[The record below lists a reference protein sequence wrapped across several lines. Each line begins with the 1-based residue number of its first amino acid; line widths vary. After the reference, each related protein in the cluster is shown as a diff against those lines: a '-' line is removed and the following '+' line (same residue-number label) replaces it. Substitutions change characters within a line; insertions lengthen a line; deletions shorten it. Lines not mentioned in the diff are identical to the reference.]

1 MFLKIFGMCKGL
13 YIKQQILLNIK
24 GDYVKY
30 SKLFTKT
37 LKNAPSNGDT
47 ANHRLLVQAGFVRQV
62 MAGVYSYL
70 PLGLRVLNK
79 ISKIVR
85 EEMDQIGA
93 QEVLMPLLHPSS
105 LWKQTGGWDKI
116 DVLFKIK
123 SRTDKEYALAQSN
136 EETVTPLAKEWIHSD
151 NDLPLAI
158 YHINW
163 KFRDELRSK
172 SGIMRGREFL
182 MKDMYSFHATQED
195 FDKYYALA
203 KTAYMNVFN
212 RLGLVAKATE
222 ASGGA
227 FTEKVSYEFEV
238 LTDAGEAPVL
248 YCDKCDYC
256 VNVDDIKTYKLGDEC
271 PTCHEDN
278 LKSAMASE
286 VGNVFDLGTKYTKAF
301 DLSISGDKGE
311 KIYPIMGCYGIG
323 ISRTMGVIVEKF
335 NDEKGIIWPESV
347 APYKLHLCS
356 LNTNDEQVLKRCD
369 EVYNALTKADI
380 EVLYDERTDVG
391 AGQKLGEADMIGCPI
406 RAVVSTK
413 TGDQIEV
420 KMRSKKDS
428 RLVSLEELIKI
439 STSLS

>member
-1 MFLKIFGMCKGL
+1 M
-13 YIKQQILLNIK
+13 
-24 GDYVKY
+24 KY
-30 SKLFTKT
+30 STMFVKT
-37 LKNAPSNGDT
+37 LKSTQTGADT

-62 MAGVYSYL
+62 MAGVYTYL

-85 EEMDQIGA
+85 EEMDNIGA
-93 QEVLMPLLHPSS
+93 QEVLMPLLHPST

-116 DVLFKIK
+116 DVLFKVK

-136 EETVTPLAKEWIHSD
+136 EETVTPLAKEWIHSGK
-151 NDLPLAI
+151 DLPLAI

-182 MKDMYSFHATQED
+182 MKDMYSFHATQTD
-195 FDKYYALA
+195 FDTFYAKA
-203 KTAYMNVFN
+203 KAAYLRVYK
-212 RLGLVAKATE
+212 RLGLTAKATE

-256 VNVDDIKTYKLGDEC
+256 VNTDDIKTYKEGDDC
-271 PTCHEDN
+271 PICKKDK
-278 LKSAMASE
+278 LRSAMASE
-286 VGNVFDLGTKYTKAF
+286 VGNVFDLGQKYSKAF
-301 DLSISGDKGE
+301 ELTFNDESGK
-311 KIYPIMGCYGIG
+311 KQYPIMGCYGIG

-335 NDEKGIIWPESV
+335 NDEHGILWPASI
-347 APYKLHLCS
+347 APFTVHLAS
-356 LNTNDEQVLKRCD
+356 LNTNDEAVIKRAD
-369 EVYNALTKADI
+369 EVYELLTKAGI

-391 AGQKLGEADMIGCPI
+391 AGQKLAEADMIGCPI
-406 RAVVSTK
+406 RAVVSSK
-413 TGDQIEV
+413 TGEKIEI
-420 KMRSKKDS
+420 KHRNSSESK
-428 RLVSLEELIKI
+428 LVSLDEVV
-439 STSLS
+439 STAQSI